1 MAATPLVRRKVLKKR
16 TKRFWRF
23 ESDQYPNKLRP
34 NWRKPR
40 GIDNRVRRR
49 FKGNLPMPVIGYGSN
64 RRTRNLLP
72 NGFKKFLITNLA
84 DLEILLTNNRVFCG
98 EIAHNVSAR
107 LRAQIVK
114 RAAELNVRLTNSRAK
129 LKKEETK

>member
-114 RAAELNVRLTNSRAK
+114 RANELNVRLTNGRAK